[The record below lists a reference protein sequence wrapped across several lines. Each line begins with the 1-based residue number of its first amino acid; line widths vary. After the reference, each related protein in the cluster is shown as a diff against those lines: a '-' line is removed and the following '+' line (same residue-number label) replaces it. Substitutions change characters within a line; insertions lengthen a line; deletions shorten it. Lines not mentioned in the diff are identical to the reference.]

1 MTRYYERAMNND
13 AYPRLRAAF
22 EIATTA
28 LDPMEAILCLIET
41 TQDVRVMGVDC

>member
-1 MTRYYERAMNND
+1 MNND